1 MTKNTIIGLAKKL
14 NDFELD
20 KLIVK
25 LQKILLDRMF
35 PKDKNGERH
44 MKNANRRN

>member
-1 MTKNTIIGLAKKL
+1 MNKNTIINLAKKL
-14 NDFELD
+14 NDLELD

-44 MKNANRRN
+44 IKKCK

>member
-1 MTKNTIIGLAKKL
+1 MNKNTIINLAKKL
-14 NDFELD
+14 NDLELD

-25 LQKILLDRMF
+25 LQKMLLDRMF

-44 MKNANRRN
+44 MKKCK